1 MAAAAAAAEA
11 AAAAAAGGQVNRRPA
26 RAVAAHAVQ
35 LSAAAHVEANSCKLW
50 RAVACGRLNEA
61 QHLLELLAVGGP
73 VHTRA
78 KMGVSKSPILMA
90 AITRPLVDR
99 GLGPSVYATVEKL
112 LLAGADLTSTD
123 RSGNTVMHAAA
134 TGKRTGEWN
143 HPDWRAKLRT
153 HTSSEHLVS
162 LLLFHGGDASARGS
176 WGETPLFSA
185 FSSEVAAVLVEAG
198 ADVNARSDGGRT
210 PLHSSI
216 TSIRTRDVFEYILP
230 LVDNIDAVD
239 CNGFTP
245 LHNAASCNNVFA
257 VRALLQ
263 RGANMHLRS
272 VAMELWPRPVLAV
285 ECIRVNF
292 KEDGTEREDTR
303 ELRDLF
309 AEETHRRGCCEAF
322 AMGLRPRL
330 RAGSVVR
337 TLDDEVIR
345 MVLSCAGMLHSVCA
359 F

>member
-1 MAAAAAAAEA
+1 M
-11 AAAAAAGGQVNRRPA
+11 GGDF
-26 RAVAAHAVQ
+26 
-35 LSAAAHVEANSCKLW
+35 
-50 RAVACGRLNEA
+50 G
-61 QHLLELLAVGGP
+61 
-73 VHTRA
+73 T
-78 KMGVSKSPILMA
+78 PILMA
-90 AITRPLVDR
+90 AVTRPLVDK
-99 GLGPSVYATVEKL
+99 GLGPSVYATVETL

-216 TSIRTRDVFEYILP
+216 TSISTRDVFEYILP
-230 LVDNIDAVD
+230 LVEDIDAVD

-292 KEDGTEREDTR
+292 KEGGLLREDTR

-330 RAGSVVR
+330 GVSSVVH

-345 MVLSCAGMLHSVCA
+345 IVLASAGMLHS
-359 F
+359 